1 MEQYH
6 IMGSRIL
13 SRSFNVERPDPG
25 DANDEGEEGDGAAD
39 MSCGSGMDVD
49 EEPPGSVQNGD
60 EETRHGDDDAD
71 GEEEEVDG
79 EDEVEVCMLPMAD
92 MLNARYGLE
101 NVSSPSIFSAST
113 GILTIIEFGPRQSYS
128 TKNTPSK

>member
-1 MEQYH
+1 
-6 IMGSRIL
+6 MGSRIL

-39 MSCGSGMDVD
+39 TSRGSGMDVD

-60 EETRHGDDDAD
+60 EETRHGDNDAD
-71 GEEEEVDG
+71 AEEEEVDG

-113 GILTIIEFGPRQSYS
+113 GILTIIEFWPRQNYS